1 MSGKSRRGKARH
13 QRRRDDRMAEY
24 RAYAKNPLYAEYG
37 KQVMTLVK
45 KGIEG
50 DLQDELLEGCSP
62 AALITAMLELSDYRC
77 ASWKEGCT
85 MHVPKLDR
93 QPGSEGV
100 EVSLEVAG
108 ACPMRKP
115 FLCLKDMLLRLGYAE
130 SLPAESN

>member
-37 KQVMTLVK
+37 RQVMTLVE
-45 KGIEG
+45 KGIER

-100 EVSLEVAG
+100 EVSLDVAG

-115 FLCLKDMLLRLGYAE
+115 SMCLKDMLLRLGYAE
-130 SLPAESN
+130 SLPVGLN